1 MDFRTQVELPK
12 KELDI
17 AHDSKILLLGSCF
30 AENIGTR
37 LLENKFR
44 CDINPFGILYN
55 PMSILAAL
63 QQITAGTEYSGKELF
78 AYQGQWHSFM
88 HHGSFSDVS
97 REVCLENVN
106 SRLRQASKDLNSL
119 DYLFVTLGTAY
130 VYRLKENGMIVSNC
144 HKLPEK
150 SFERRMLKVEEVVN
164 EYTSYL
170 NSLLKRN
177 PGVKVLFTVSPIR
190 HVKDGM
196 HGNQLSKATL
206 LLVIDALRVNFPEH
220 VFYFPSYE
228 LMMDELRDY
237 RFYADDM
244 LHPSV
249 VAVDY
254 LWECFSSSYFSKN
267 TLDILVEWGE
277 IKKALNHKPF
287 RPDSEQYIK
296 FLSQIVL
303 RIKRLKEK
311 CPYLDV
317 EKEIKLCHIR

>member
-17 AHDSKILLLGSCF
+17 AHSSRILLLGSCF
-30 AENIGTR
+30 AENIGNR
-37 LLENKFR
+37 LLENKFD
-44 CDINPFGILYN
+44 CDVNPFGILYN
-55 PMSILAAL
+55 PMSILAVL
-63 QQITAGTEYSGKELF
+63 KQISGGKEYLGEELF
-78 AYQGQWHSFM
+78 SYQGQWHSFM
-88 HHGSFSDVS
+88 HHGSFSNAS
-97 REVCLENVN
+97 KKACLEGIN
-106 SRLRQASKDLNSL
+106 SRLQCASDRFKSLN
-119 DYLFVTLGTAY
+119 YLFITFGTAY
-130 VYRLKENGMIVSNC
+130 VYTLKETGMIVSNC

-150 SFERRMLKVEEVVN
+150 NFERKRLSVGEAVK
-164 EYTSYL
+164 EYTLYL
-170 NSLLKRN
+170 NSLLKQN
-177 PGVKVLFTVSPIR
+177 SQLKILFTVSPIR

-206 LLVIDALRVNFPEH
+206 LLIIDALKVNFPEH

-244 LHPSV
+244 LHPSE

-254 LWECFSSSYFSKN
+254 LWECFSSSYFSKK
-267 TLDILVEWGE
+267 TLDILSEWGE

-317 EKEIKLCHIR
+317 EKEIKLCHIQ

>member
-17 AHDSKILLLGSCF
+17 AHSSRILLLGSCF
-30 AENIGTR
+30 AENIGNR
-37 LLENKFR
+37 LLENKFD
-44 CDINPFGILYN
+44 CDVNPFGILYN
-55 PMSILAAL
+55 PMSILAVL
-63 QQITAGTEYSGKELF
+63 KQISGGKEYLGEELF
-78 AYQGQWHSFM
+78 SYQGQWHSFM
-88 HHGSFSDVS
+88 HHGSFSNAS
-97 REVCLENVN
+97 KKACLEGIN
-106 SRLRQASKDLNSL
+106 SRLQCASDRFKSLN
-119 DYLFVTLGTAY
+119 YLFITFGTAY
-130 VYRLKENGMIVSNC
+130 VYTLKETGMIVSNC

-150 SFERRMLKVEEVVN
+150 NFERKRQSVGEAVK
-164 EYTSYL
+164 EYTLYL
-170 NSLLKRN
+170 NSLLKQN
-177 PGVKVLFTVSPIR
+177 SQLKILFTVSPIR

-206 LLVIDALRVNFPEH
+206 LLIIDALKVNFPEH

-244 LHPSV
+244 LHPSE

-254 LWECFSSSYFSKN
+254 LWECFSSSYFSKK
-267 TLDILVEWGE
+267 TLDILSEWGE

-317 EKEIKLCHIR
+317 EKEIKLCHIQ